1 MKKIIIFGLVFLL
14 LISNVLA
21 LSSNSGTFEKS
32 LVVDNKF
39 TIYYTLSNDYNDGKF
54 KIDQG
59 VPITYA
65 IDVLTPQDISFTG
78 GLISDRKEGMEIEEN
93 IIYTCAVDNITLNSA
108 NETYFDTCD
117 IYLNETG
124 HYHFFIE
131 TTGNVENNFDLEVL
145 EVTHAELNMTSIVL
159 LSVLIVI
166 GILTFIYKSKELM
179 ILSMLIFT
187 GLAVNL
193 LLVNY
198 YYLFQFW
205 GALVVGLIIIPI
217 ALMLHSMIE
226 SWKN

>member
-14 LISNVLA
+14 SIVSVLG

-65 IDVLTPQDISFTG
+65 IDVLTPQDINFKG
-78 GLISDRKEGMEIEEN
+78 GLISDRKIDNGIEEIVYSCVN
-93 IIYTCAVDNITLNSA
+93 DSITLNSG

-131 TTGNVENNFDLEVL
+131 TTGNVENNFDLEVI
-145 EVTHAELNMTSIVL
+145 EVTHANLNMTSIVL

-166 GILTFIYKSKELM
+166 GALTFIYKSKELM

-193 LLVNY
+193 LLINY